1 MQRLKFFIGSLLLAT
16 SLQAATSDINN
27 TKTSRIEVVVTIAGV
42 QETVASIQ
50 ESSEQIVELTRQLSN
65 KGEFTTKDQ
74 ELIVGLTKA
83 LNNNAEAIN
92 NIANALPKQFEN
104 VEGGVNNIL
113 DTAMINVK
121 EVVSSSK
128 SDLIDPTLSRIE
140 NRLLM
145 FVLIIAVIL
154 FGLLGYVFW
163 RVRVIVS
170 TGSETVGNI
179 MDTVKSLEK
188 VLEKVNKTE

>member
-1 MQRLKFFIGSLLLAT
+1 MRGLTLFIGSLLLAT
-16 SLQAATSDINN
+16 SLQAITSDINN

-42 QETVASIQ
+42 EETVASIQ
-50 ESSEQIVELTRQLSN
+50 ESSEQIVQLTKQLST
-65 KGEFTTKDQ
+65 KEEFTSRDQ

-128 SDLIDPTLSRIE
+128 NDLIDPTLSRIE
-140 NRLLM
+140 NRLLI
-145 FVLIIAVIL
+145 FVLIVAAIL

>member
-1 MQRLKFFIGSLLLAT
+1 MQRLTLLVCSLILFT
-16 SLQAATSDINN
+16 SVNVAASDLNS
-27 TKTSRIEVVVTIAGV
+27 TTTSRIEVIVTIAGV

-50 ESSEQIVELTRQLSN
+50 KSSNQIVELTKQLST
-65 KGEFTTKDQ
+65 KGEFTSRDQ

-113 DTAMINVK
+113 DNARVNV
-121 EVVSSSK
+121 EHVVRSSK
-128 SDLIDPTLSRIE
+128 TDLIDPTLSRIE
-140 NRLLM
+140 NRLLI
-145 FVLIIAVIL
+145 FVLIITVIL

-163 RVRVIVS
+163 KVRGIVS
-170 TGSETVGNI
+170 TGSETVENI
-179 MDTVKSLEK
+179 MNTVKSLEK
-188 VLEKVNKTE
+188 VLEKVNKAE

>member
-1 MQRLKFFIGSLLLAT
+1 MQRLTLLVCSLILFT
-16 SLQAATSDINN
+16 SVNVAASDLNS
-27 TKTSRIEVVVTIAGV
+27 TTTSRIEVIVTIAGV

-50 ESSEQIVELTRQLSN
+50 KSSNQIVELTKQLST
-65 KGEFTTKDQ
+65 KGEFTSRDQ

-113 DTAMINVK
+113 DNARVNV
-121 EVVSSSK
+121 EHVVRSSK
-128 SDLIDPTLSRIE
+128 TDLIDPTLSRIE
-140 NRLLM
+140 NRLLI
-145 FVLIIAVIL
+145 FVLIITAIL

-163 RVRVIVS
+163 KVRGIVS
-170 TGSETVGNI
+170 TGSETVENI
-179 MDTVKSLEK
+179 MNTVKSLEK
-188 VLEKVNKTE
+188 VLEKVNKAE

>member
-1 MQRLKFFIGSLLLAT
+1 MQRLTLLVCSLILFT
-16 SLQAATSDINN
+16 SVNVAASDLNS
-27 TKTSRIEVVVTIAGV
+27 TTTSRIEVIVTIAGV

-50 ESSEQIVELTRQLSN
+50 KSSNQIVELTKQLST
-65 KGEFTTKDQ
+65 KGEFTSRDQ

-113 DTAMINVK
+113 DNARVNV
-121 EVVSSSK
+121 EHVVRSSK
-128 SDLIDPTLSRIE
+128 TDLIDPTLSRIE
-140 NRLLM
+140 NRLLI
-145 FVLIIAVIL
+145 FVLIITAIL

-163 RVRVIVS
+163 RVRGIVS
-170 TGSETVGNI
+170 TGSETVENI
-179 MDTVKSLEK
+179 MNTVKSLEK
-188 VLEKVNKTE
+188 VLEKVNKAE

>member
-1 MQRLKFFIGSLLLAT
+1 MQRLIVLLSSLILFTALNAV
-16 SLQAATSDINN
+16 ASDVNS
-27 TKTSRIEVVVTIAGV
+27 TTSRIEVIVTIAGV

-50 ESSEQIVELTRQLSN
+50 ESSNQIVQLTRQLSS
-65 KGEFTTKDQ
+65 KGKFTTKDQ

-128 SDLIDPTLSRIE
+128 SDLIDPTLRRIE
-140 NRLLM
+140 NRLLI
-145 FVLIIAVIL
+145 FVLIVAAIL

>member
-1 MQRLKFFIGSLLLAT
+1 MQGLTLFIGGLLLGT
-16 SLQAATSDINN
+16 SLQAATSDVNN
-27 TKTSRIEVVVTIAGV
+27 TKISRIEVVVTIAGV
-42 QETVASIQ
+42 EETVASIQ
-50 ESSEQIVELTRQLSN
+50 ESSTQIVQLTKQLST
-65 KGEFTTKDQ
+65 KEDFTSRDQ

-92 NIANALPKQFEN
+92 NIAEALPKQFKN

-121 EVVSSSK
+121 EVVNSSK
-128 SDLIDPTLSRIE
+128 SDLIDPTLRRIE
-140 NRLLM
+140 NRLLI
-145 FVLIIAVIL
+145 FVLIVAAIL

-179 MDTVKSLEK
+179 MNTVKSLEQ
-188 VLEKVNKTE
+188 VLEKVNKSE